1 VKSVPLAAVAAFSL
15 CVLADHRVGAIRP
28 AQASNSPSAE
38 RQLISQYC
46 IRCHNP
52 RTKSGGVALDTADL
66 ENVAADTQ
74 LWEHAVR
81 KLRARAMPPA
91 GAPRPGEADYDRL
104 VAYLE
109 TALDREAAARPN
121 PGRPDAIRRLNRTEY
136 RHAIRDILGLDVDV
150 TELLPADEA
159 SFGFDNVSIAGL
171 SPTLMERYL
180 VAAQKISRLAVGS
193 TSRAA
198 TSRVV
203 LIPPDLTQEEHV
215 DGLPLGTRGGT
226 AFEHFFP
233 LDGEY
238 QIQVKLSRN
247 RNENVEGLSE
257 PHQMEILLDGA
268 RLNQFTIAPNR
279 NRLGQY
285 YADEDVDKGL
295 EVRAPVTAGP
305 HTVTATF
312 VRKNAALIETT
323 QQPYQ
328 AHFNADRQPRVQPA
342 VHSVAIAGPFGQ
354 TAVGETPSRR
364 RIFVCHDET
373 ATCAKQIVSTLAR
386 RAYRRPVG
394 DTDVA
399 KPLSFFQDASR
410 EGGFESGIETALRAL
425 LASPDFLFRVE
436 QGVKPTAPANG
447 SSSLQ
452 RVSDIDLASRL
463 SFFLWSSVPDDEL
476 LDVAARGKL
485 GEPAVLERQVVRM
498 LRDGR
503 AAALVTNFADQWLQL
518 RNLTAAAPDPR
529 MFPDFDQNLR
539 DAMRRETELLFESVV
554 REDKSVVDLLNANY
568 TFLNE
573 RLARHYGIP
582 NVVGD
587 NFRRVELPA
596 GSPRAGLL
604 GQGSI
609 LTLTSYAT
617 RTSPVRRGK
626 WILETIV
633 GMPPPPPPPNVPELQ
648 DTRTAGHA
656 PTMRERMVQHR
667 ADPACAACHQLMDPP
682 GLSMEHF
689 DAIGRWRARGDGGTT
704 IDASG
709 SLFGAAAFDGVNGL
723 RQTLLARPDV
733 FVGTLT
739 EKLLTYGLG
748 RGLEYYDAPAVRQ
761 IRRSAAAH
769 NYRFSTLVAG
779 VVKSLPFQM
788 TQDRN

>member
-1 VKSVPLAAVAAFSL
+1 MKSVPIAAAAAFVL
-15 CVLADHRVGAIRP
+15 CVLADHRVDAVRP
-28 AQASNSPSAE
+28 AQSAAPVSSE
-38 RQLISQYC
+38 RQLITDYC
-46 IRCHNP
+46 IRCHNQ
-52 RTKSGGVALDTADL
+52 RTRSGGVALDTADL
-66 ENVAADTQ
+66 QNVAADAE
-74 LWEHAVR
+74 LWEHALR

-91 GAPRPGEADYDRL
+91 GAPRPSDVDYDRL
-104 VAYLE
+104 VASLE
-109 TALDREAAARPN
+109 VSLDRAAAARPN

-136 RHAIRDILGLDVDV
+136 HNAIRDILGLDVDV

-159 SFGFDNVSIAGL
+159 SYGFDNVSIAGL
-171 SPTLMERYL
+171 SPTLLERYL
-180 VAAQKISRLAVGS
+180 VAAQKIGRLAVGS
-193 TSRAA
+193 SARTAA
-198 TSRVV
+198 SRVV
-203 LIPPDLTQEEHV
+203 VLPPDLTQEDHV

-233 LDGEY
+233 VDGDY
-238 QIQVKLSRN
+238 QFQVKLARN
-247 RNENVEGLSE
+247 RNENVEGLNE
-257 PHQMEILLDGA
+257 PHQMEVLLDGV
-268 RLNQFTIAPNR
+268 RLKVFTIAPNR

-295 EVRAPVTAGP
+295 EVRVPVKAGP

-312 VRKNAALIETT
+312 VRKNAALIEST

-328 AHFNADRQPRVQPA
+328 AHFNADRQPRLQPA
-342 VHSVAIAGPFGQ
+342 VHSVSIAGPFGA

-364 RIFVCHDET
+364 RIFVCHEET
-373 ATCAKQIVSTLAR
+373 PACAKQIVATLAR
-386 RAYRRPVG
+386 RAYRRPVS
-394 DTDVA
+394 DADLT
-399 KPLSFFQDASR
+399 KPLAFFKEASR
-410 EGGFESGIETALRAL
+410 DGGFEAGIETALRAL

-436 QGVKPTAPANG
+436 QGLTRPDATGGVQP
-447 SSSLQ
+447 
-452 RVSDIDLASRL
+452 VSAIDLASRL

-476 LDVAARGKL
+476 LDLASRGTL
-485 GEPAVLERQVVRM
+485 GEPAVLDRQVARM

-503 AAALVTNFADQWLQL
+503 ASALVTNFADQWLQL
-518 RNLTAAAPDPR
+518 RNLNAAAPDPR

-539 DAMRRETELLFESVV
+539 DAMRRETELLFDSVV
-554 REDKSVVDLLNANY
+554 REDRSVVDLLSADY

-587 NFRRVELPA
+587 HFRRVTLPP

-626 WILETIV
+626 WILETVV
-633 GMPPPPPPPNVPELQ
+633 GMPPPPPPPNVPALQ
-648 DTRTAGHA
+648 ETQSGSHA
-656 PTMRERMVQHR
+656 LTMRERMVQHR
-667 ADPACAACHQLMDPP
+667 ADPACASCHQLMDPL

-709 SLFGAAAFDGVNGL
+709 SLFGAAQFEGTDGL
-723 RQTLLARPDV
+723 RRVLIARPDV
-733 FVGTLT
+733 FVSAFT
-739 EKLLTYGLG
+739 EKLLTYSLG
-748 RGLEYYDAPAVRQ
+748 RGLEYYDAPAVRH
-761 IRRSAAAH
+761 IRREAAAS

-788 TQDRN
+788 TQARN

>member
-1 VKSVPLAAVAAFSL
+1 MKSVPIAATAAFFL
-15 CVLADHRVGAIRP
+15 CVMADHRVGAMRP
-28 AQASNSPSAE
+28 AQASSSAAAAE

-46 IRCHNP
+46 IRCHNQ

-66 ENVAADTQ
+66 QHIAGDTE

-109 TALDREAAARPN
+109 AALDREAVVRPN
-121 PGRPDAIRRLNRTEY
+121 PGRPDALRRLNRTEY
-136 RHAIRDILGLDVDV
+136 HNAIRDILGLDVDV

-198 TSRVV
+198 MSRVV
-203 LIPPDLTQEEHV
+203 LIPPDLTQENHV

-238 QIQVKLSRN
+238 QIQVKLARN

-257 PHQMEILLDGA
+257 PHQLEILLDGA
-268 RLNQFTIAPNR
+268 RLNQFTITPNR

-295 EVRAPVTAGP
+295 EVRVPVKAGP
-305 HTVTATF
+305 HVVTATF

-328 AHFNADRQPRVQPA
+328 AHFNADRQPRLQPA
-342 VHSVAIAGPFGQ
+342 VRSVAIAGPFGE

-364 RIFVCHDET
+364 RIFVCHDQT
-373 ATCAKQIVSTLAR
+373 VACAKQIVSTLAR
-386 RAYRRPVG
+386 RVYRRPVT
-394 DTDVA
+394 DADVA
-399 KPLSFFQDASR
+399 KPLSFFQDANR
-410 EGGFESGIETALRAL
+410 ENGFESGIETALRAL

-436 QGVKPTAPANG
+436 QRQHPAPANP
-447 SSSLQ
+447 SSGLQ

-476 LDVAARGKL
+476 LELASRGTL
-485 GEPAVLERQVVRM
+485 GERAVLERQVARM
-498 LRDGR
+498 LRDRR
-503 AAALVTNFADQWLQL
+503 AAALVTDFANQWLQL
-518 RNLTAAAPDPR
+518 RNLNAAAPDPR

-554 REDKSVVDLLNANY
+554 REDRSVVDLLSANY

-587 NFRRVELPA
+587 HFRRVELPA

-633 GMPPPPPPPNVPELQ
+633 GMPPPPPPPNVPALQ
-648 DTRTAGHA
+648 ETKATGHA
-656 PTMRERMVQHR
+656 LTMRERMVQHR
-667 ADPACAACHQLMDPP
+667 ADPACASCHQLMDPL

-709 SLFGAAAFDGVNGL
+709 SLFGAATFEGADGL
-723 RQTLLARPDV
+723 RQTLITRPDV

-761 IRRSAAAH
+761 IRRDAAAR

-779 VVKSLPFQM
+779 VVNSMPFQM
-788 TQDRN
+788 TQGRN

>member
-1 VKSVPLAAVAAFSL
+1 
-15 CVLADHRVGAIRP
+15 
-28 AQASNSPSAE
+28 
-38 RQLISQYC
+38 
-46 IRCHNP
+46 
-52 RTKSGGVALDTADL
+52 
-66 ENVAADTQ
+66 
-74 LWEHAVR
+74 
-81 KLRARAMPPA
+81 
-91 GAPRPGEADYDRL
+91 
-104 VAYLE
+104 
-109 TALDREAAARPN
+109 
-121 PGRPDAIRRLNRTEY
+121 
-136 RHAIRDILGLDVDV
+136 
-150 TELLPADEA
+150 
-159 SFGFDNVSIAGL
+159 
-171 SPTLMERYL
+171 
-180 VAAQKISRLAVGS
+180 
-193 TSRAA
+193 
-198 TSRVV
+198 
-203 LIPPDLTQEEHV
+203 
-215 DGLPLGTRGGT
+215 
-226 AFEHFFP
+226 
-233 LDGEY
+233 
-238 QIQVKLSRN
+238 
-247 RNENVEGLSE
+247 
-257 PHQMEILLDGA
+257 MEILLDGV
-268 RLNQFTIAPNR
+268 RLNLFTIAPNR

-295 EVRAPVTAGP
+295 EVRVPVKAGP

-312 VRKNAALIETT
+312 VRKNAAIVEST

-328 AHFNADRQPRVQPA
+328 ARFNADRQPRLQPA

-354 TAVGETPSRR
+354 TAIGETPSRR
-364 RIFVCHDET
+364 RIFVCHDQT
-373 ATCAKQIVSTLAR
+373 PACARQIVSTLAR
-386 RAYRRPVG
+386 RAYRRPVNEA
-394 DTDVA
+394 DVA

-410 EGGFESGIETALRAL
+410 EGGFESGVETALRAL

-436 QGVKPTAPANG
+436 GADRAPSDN
-447 SSSLQ
+447 SPRLQ

-476 LDVAARGKL
+476 LDLASRGTL
-485 GEPAVLERQVVRM
+485 GEPAILEQQVTRL
-498 LRDGR
+498 LRDAR
-503 AAALVTNFADQWLQL
+503 ATALVTNFADQWLQL

-529 MFPDFDQNLR
+529 MFPDFDLNLR

-554 REDKSVVDLLNANY
+554 RDDRSVVDLLSANY

-633 GMPPPPPPPNVPELQ
+633 GMPPPPPPPNVPALPE
-648 DTRTAGHA
+648 TKTGNHA
-656 PTMRERMVQHR
+656 ATMRERMVQHR
-667 ADPACAACHQLMDPP
+667 ADPACASCHQLMDPL
-682 GLSMEHF
+682 GLSLEHF
-689 DAIGRWRARGDGGTT
+689 DAIGRWRVRGDGGTT

-709 SLFGAAAFDGVNGL
+709 SLFGAAAFDGADGL
-723 RQTLLARPDV
+723 RQTLIARPDV

-748 RGLEYYDAPAVRQ
+748 RGLESYDAPAVRR
-761 IRRSAAAH
+761 IRREAAAN

-788 TQDRN
+788 TVGGN